1 MFIFGFAQ
9 LLNFCFEGLVGVLQ
23 LCNDSDIFDSRLLHL
38 NVCFFDLLELSVEV
52 IKYLELGLVELI
64 VICIVRASLLIIDLS
79 FDSGDLGTEHSL
91 QLGDF
96 EAQLRDLLLGSE
108 LLLALA
114 GLELDVT
121 HLLCFD
127 LHLIFSNLLVLFLLK
142 TLYFVPMLPINFL
155 EFILQGIQVSQVAV
169 ALVLP
174 SIRRHT
180 SRYDRVLVKLPL
192 DHGKILLIQA
202 LVGKHHRHLR
212 LLAFE
217 LQLCVAFES
226 AFFGHFY

>member
-1 MFIFGFAQ
+1 M
-9 LLNFCFEGLVGVLQ
+9 
-23 LCNDSDIFDSRLLHL
+23 
-38 NVCFFDLLELSVEV
+38 
-52 IKYLELGLVELI
+52 
-64 VICIVRASLLIIDLS
+64 
-79 FDSGDLGTEHSL
+79 
-91 QLGDF
+91 
-96 EAQLRDLLLGSE
+96 RDLLLGSE

>member
-1 MFIFGFAQ
+1 M
-9 LLNFCFEGLVGVLQ
+9 
-23 LCNDSDIFDSRLLHL
+23 
-38 NVCFFDLLELSVEV
+38 
-52 IKYLELGLVELI
+52 
-64 VICIVRASLLIIDLS
+64 
-79 FDSGDLGTEHSL
+79 
-91 QLGDF
+91 
-96 EAQLRDLLLGSE
+96 RDLLLGSE
-108 LLLALA
+108 LLFALA

-142 TLYFVPMLPINFL
+142 TLYFDPMLPINVL

-226 AFFGHFY
+226 AFFGHFYGVQQILFIINICSLGGPITHHVLTVTLVTFIF